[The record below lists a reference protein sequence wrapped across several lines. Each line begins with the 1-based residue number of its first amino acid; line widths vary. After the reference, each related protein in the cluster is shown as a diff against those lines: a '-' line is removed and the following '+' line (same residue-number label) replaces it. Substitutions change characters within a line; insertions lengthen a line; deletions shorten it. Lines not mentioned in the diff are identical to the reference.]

1 MARLLS
7 VVRKAAADR
16 PRLIPVV
23 VAATTTAL
31 AVGLVMVLRPLLA
44 TNLTS
49 PFLAAIAVV
58 ALLAGRRAA
67 WITAGLAAVVIPLI
81 YGETHGLAS
90 LTTTAGIGRF
100 LIFAISAIAVAL
112 VCGDLHVQRQ
122 RAEEQAAENLRLREL
137 AEDTAAQAE
146 EEAVRAEEE
155 AARATEAAARAAD
168 AAESLRKARNELEAI
183 VQSAPIAICSVDP
196 DGIARMWNRAAEQVF
211 GWSATEVIG
220 KPLPNV
226 PAALADEHLAV
237 RTGVLNGQTF
247 AGHETR
253 RAAADGRELDVLLS
267 TAPLQDQAGNVTGVV
282 GMYQDVTERKH
293 LEAQF
298 RQAQKME
305 AVGRL
310 AGGIAHDFNNVLTV
324 IQTAAGFLL
333 GELAP
338 DDPRRA
344 EAAEIVDAAVRAAR
358 LTRQLLAFSR
368 QQVLQPR
375 SLDLNAV
382 VTGLEPLVRRLV
394 NERISVV
401 SRLGHQLAMV
411 WADPNQL
418 EQVILNL
425 VVNARDAMPDGGTLR
440 IETSNIVLDDTY
452 PRIRDTVHPGPH
464 VLLSVTDTGCGM
476 DEATQARVFDPF
488 FTTKPAGQGT
498 GLGLASVYGVMKQSG
513 GHIWVY
519 SEPGKGATFKLYFPR
534 RDGGPDEAP
543 ERATRPSSRPRSVA
557 GATILLAEDNPAV
570 RASVRR
576 VLERNQYRVLE
587 AGDGRQALTVLAESG
602 GGIHLVLADM
612 VMPEMDGLEL
622 RRHLRAHY
630 PRLPVLLMSGY
641 SEEAITHLG
650 HEPLGPVLEKPFT
663 LEGLLGKVDEM
674 LTSAP
679 SGT

>member
-1 MARLLS
+1 MATFLFR
-7 VVRKAAADR
+7 VRRAAADR
-16 PRLIPVV
+16 PRLVPVA

-31 AVGLVMVLRPLLA
+31 AVGLVTLLRPILGTSLP
-44 TNLTS
+44 S
-49 PFLAAIAVV
+49 PFLAAIAVA

-67 WITAGLAAVVIPLI
+67 WITAGLAAVVIPLL

-90 LTTTAGIGRF
+90 LTTPVGIGRF

-112 VCGDLHVQRQ
+112 VCADLHGQRQ
-122 RAEEQAAENLRLREL
+122 RAEAQAEENLRLRDL

-146 EEAVRAEEE
+146 EEA
-155 AARATEAAARAAD
+155 ARATAEAVRAAE
-168 AAESLRKARNELEAI
+168 ALEGLRKVRNELEAI

-196 DGIARMWNRAAEQVF
+196 DGIARMWNRAAERVF
-211 GWSATEVIG
+211 GWPASDVIG
-220 KPLPNV
+220 RPLPNV
-226 PAALADEHLAV
+226 PAALAGEHRTV
-237 RTGVLNGQTF
+237 REGVLGGKTF
-247 AGHETR
+247 AGHETMR
-253 RAAADGRELDVLLS
+253 VAADGREIDVLLS
-267 TAPLQDQAGNVTGVV
+267 TAPLQDRAGQVTGVV

-324 IQTAAGFLL
+324 IQTAAGSLL
-333 GELAP
+333 GDLPP

-344 EAAEIVDAAVRAAR
+344 EGAAIADAAVRAAR

-375 SLDLNAV
+375 GLDLNAL
-382 VTGLEPLVRRLV
+382 VTGVEPLVRRLV
-394 NERISVV
+394 DERISVIV
-401 SRLGHQLAMV
+401 GLASELGLV

-440 IETSNIVLDDTY
+440 IETSDVVLDDTY
-452 PRIRDTVHPGPH
+452 PRLRDTVRPGPH

-476 DEATQARVFDPF
+476 DEATQARIFDPF
-488 FTTKPAGQGT
+488 FTTKPVGQGT

-519 SEPGKGATFKLYFPR
+519 SEAGKGATFKLYFPR
-534 RDGGPDEAP
+534 HDGGLGEEP
-543 ERATRPSSRPRSVA
+543 ERGPRPAATRRPLA

-570 RASVRR
+570 RTSVRR
-576 VLERNQYRVLE
+576 VLERNKYRVHE
-587 AGDGRQALTVLAESG
+587 AGDGREALGILAQSHSEVD
-602 GGIHLVLADM
+602 LVLADM
-612 VMPEMDGLEL
+612 VMPAMDGLEL
-622 RRHLRAHY
+622 RRHLRAHH
-630 PRLPVLLMSGY
+630 PAVPVLLMSGY
-641 SEEAITHLG
+641 SEEAIRSLA
-650 HEPLGPVLEKPFT
+650 HEPPGPVLEKPFT
-663 LEGLLGKVDEM
+663 REDLLAKVEE
-674 LTSAP
+674 LLASEP
-679 SGT
+679 EHS

>member
-1 MARLLS
+1 MATFLS

-16 PRLIPVV
+16 PRLGPVV

-31 AVGLVMVLRPLLA
+31 AVGLVTLLRPLLA
-44 TNLTS
+44 PNITS
-49 PFLAAIAVV
+49 PFLAAIAVA
-58 ALLAGRRAA
+58 ALLAGRGAA
-67 WITAGLAAVVIPLI
+67 FLAAGLAAGVIPLL

-90 LTTTAGIGRF
+90 LSTTAGIVRF
-100 LIFAISAIAVAL
+100 LIFAISALAVAL

-122 RAEEQAAENLRLREL
+122 RAEEQAEENLRLRDL

-146 EEAVRAEEE
+146 EEAARAEEE
-155 AARATEAAARAAD
+155 AVRATEAAARAAE
-168 AAESLRKARNELEAI
+168 ALESLRNARNEIEAI

-196 DGIARMWNRAAEQVF
+196 DGITRMWNRAAEQVF
-211 GWSATEVIG
+211 GWAASEVIG

-226 PAALADEHLAV
+226 PGALAAEHRAV
-237 RTGVLNGQTF
+237 RTGVLDGKTF

-253 RAAADGRELDVLLS
+253 RVAADGRELDVLLS
-267 TAPLQDQAGNVTGVV
+267 TAPLQDRAGNVTGVV

-324 IQTAAGFLL
+324 IQTAAGSLVGDL
-333 GELAP
+333 VP

-375 SLDLNAV
+375 GLDLNTL

-401 SRLGHQLAMV
+401 TRLASELGTV

-425 VVNARDAMPDGGTLR
+425 VVNARDAMPGGGTLR
-440 IETSNIVLDDTY
+440 IETGDILLDDTY
-452 PRIRDTVHPGPH
+452 PRIRDTVRPGPH

-476 DEATQARVFDPF
+476 DEATQARIFDPF

-519 SEPGKGATFKLYFPR
+519 SEPGQGATFKLYFPR
-534 RDGGPDEAP
+534 HEGGRDTEPEPGPRPAL
-543 ERATRPSSRPRSVA
+543 RTRPAA
-557 GATILLAEDNPAV
+557 GATILLAEDNDAV

-576 VLERNQYRVLE
+576 VLERNHYRVRE
-587 AGDGRQALTVLAESG
+587 AGDGRQALNILAESR
-602 GGIHLVLADM
+602 GGIDLVLADM
-612 VMPEMDGLEL
+612 VMPAMDGLEL
-622 RRHLRAHY
+622 RRHLRAHH

-641 SEEAITHLG
+641 SEEAITSLG

-663 LEGLLGKVDEM
+663 LEGLLAKVEEM
-674 LTSAP
+674 LASEPAA
-679 SGT
+679 

>member
-67 WITAGLAAVVIPLI
+67 WVPAGLAAVLIPLI

-122 RAEEQAAENLRLREL
+122 RAEVQAAENLRLREL

-519 SEPGKGATFKLYFPR
+519 SEPGKGAAFKLYFPR
-534 RDGGPDEAP
+534 HEGGPDAEP
-543 ERATRPSSRPRSVA
+543 ERATRPASRPRSVA

-570 RASVRR
+570 RSSVRR

-587 AGDGRQALTVLAESG
+587 AGDGRQALTVLAESD

>member
-1 MARLLS
+1 MGRFLS
-7 VVRKAAADR
+7 VVRRAAADR
-16 PRLIPVV
+16 PRLVPVV

-31 AVGLVMVLRPLLA
+31 AVGLVTLLRPLLA
-44 TNLTS
+44 PNITS
-49 PFLAAIAVV
+49 PFLAAIAVAALFAGRGA
-58 ALLAGRRAA
+58 ALLAV
-67 WITAGLAAVVIPLI
+67 GLAAGVIPLL
-81 YGETHGLAS
+81 YAETHGLAS
-90 LTTTAGIGRF
+90 LTTTAGIVRF

-122 RAEEQAAENLRLREL
+122 RAEEQAEENLRLRDL

-155 AARATEAAARAAD
+155 AARATEEAVRAAE
-168 AAESLRKARNELEAI
+168 ALESLRKARNELEAI

-196 DGIARMWNRAAEQVF
+196 DGITRMWNRAAEQVF
-211 GWSATEVIG
+211 GWTALEVIG

-226 PAALADEHLAV
+226 PAALADEHRAV
-237 RTGVLNGQTF
+237 RTGVLDGKTF

-253 RAAADGRELDVLLS
+253 RVAADGRELDVLLS
-267 TAPLQDQAGNVTGVV
+267 TAPLQDRAGNVTGVV
-282 GMYQDVTERKH
+282 GMYQDVTARKH

-310 AGGIAHDFNNVLTV
+310 AGGIAHDFNNMLTV
-324 IQTAAGFLL
+324 IQTAAGSLL
-333 GELAP
+333 GDLVP

-344 EAAEIVDAAVRAAR
+344 EAAEIEDAAVRAAR

-375 SLDLNAV
+375 GLDLNAL
-382 VTGLEPLVRRLV
+382 VTGLEPLVQRLV
-394 NERISVV
+394 DERISIVT
-401 SRLGHQLAMV
+401 RLGSELGMV

-440 IETSNIVLDDTY
+440 IETGDVVLDDTY
-452 PRIRDTVHPGPH
+452 PRIRDTVRPGPH

-476 DEATQARVFDPF
+476 DEATQARIFDPF

-498 GLGLASVYGVMKQSG
+498 GLGLASAYGVMKQSG

-519 SEPGKGATFKLYFPR
+519 SEPGKGAAFKLYFPR
-534 RDGGPDEAP
+534 HEGARDEDP
-543 ERATRPSSRPRSVA
+543 ERGPRPAMRKRPAA

-576 VLERNQYRVLE
+576 VLARNHYRVLE
-587 AGDGRQALTVLAESG
+587 AGDGRQALNILAESA

-622 RRHLRAHY
+622 RRHLRAHH

-641 SEEAITHLG
+641 SEAAITHLG

-663 LEGLLGKVDEM
+663 LEGLLAKVEEM
-674 LTSAP
+674 LTSEPGDA
-679 SGT
+679 

>member
-1 MARLLS
+1 MATFLPQFR
-7 VVRKAAADR
+7 RAAADR
-16 PRLIPVV
+16 PRLVPVV

-31 AVGLVMVLRPLLA
+31 AVALVTLLRPLLA
-44 TNLTS
+44 PNITA
-49 PFLAAIAVV
+49 PFLAAIAVA
-58 ALLAGRRAA
+58 ALLAGRGGALL
-67 WITAGLAAVVIPLI
+67 TAGLAVAVIPLLF
-81 YGETHGLAS
+81 GETHGIATLA
-90 LTTTAGIGRF
+90 TTAGIVRF
-100 LIFAISAIAVAL
+100 LIFAISAIAVGL

-122 RAEEQAAENLRLREL
+122 RAEEQAEENLRLREL

-146 EEAVRAEEE
+146 EEGARAEEE
-155 AARATEAAARAAD
+155 AERATEEAVRAAE
-168 AAESLRKARNELEAI
+168 ALESLRKARNELEAI

-211 GWSATEVIG
+211 GWPAADVIG

-226 PAALADEHLAV
+226 PPALAHEHRAV
-237 RTGVLNGQTF
+237 RDGVRDGKTF
-247 AGHETR
+247 SGHETR
-253 RAAADGRELDVLLS
+253 RVAADGREIDVLLS
-267 TAPLQDQAGNVTGVV
+267 TAPLQDQAGHVTGVV

-324 IQTAAGFLL
+324 IQTAAGSLL
-333 GELAP
+333 GDLVP

-375 SLDLNAV
+375 GLDLNAL
-382 VTGLEPLVRRLV
+382 VTGLEPLVRRLMD
-394 NERISVV
+394 ERVTVV
-401 SRLGHQLAMV
+401 MRLADDLGTI

-425 VVNARDAMPDGGTLR
+425 AANARDAMADGGTLR
-440 IETSNIVLDDTY
+440 IETGDVVLDNTY
-452 PRIRDTVHPGPH
+452 PRLRDTVHPGPH

-476 DEATQARVFDPF
+476 DEATQARIFDPF
-488 FTTKPAGQGT
+488 FTTKPAGKGT

-513 GHIWVY
+513 GHVWVY

-534 RDGGPDEAP
+534 YDGGRDEEP
-543 ERATRPSSRPRSVA
+543 ERLARPAIRGRPTA
-557 GATILLAEDNPAV
+557 GATILLAEDDPAV

-576 VLERNQYRVLE
+576 LLERNHYQVHE
-587 AGDGRQALTVLAESG
+587 AGDGQQALRILAESHG
-602 GGIHLVLADM
+602 EIDLVLADM
-612 VMPEMDGLEL
+612 VMPSMDGLEL
-622 RRHLRAHY
+622 RRHLRAHH
-630 PRLPVLLMSGY
+630 PRLPSLLMSGY
-641 SEEAITHLG
+641 SESAITHLG
-650 HEPLGPVLEKPFT
+650 QEPLGPVLEKPFT
-663 LEGLLGKVDEM
+663 REDLLTKVEE
-674 LTSAP
+674 LLASEPHET
-679 SGT
+679 